1 MEKLN
6 NELLKEPEGEKEE
19 KSPKRNSK
27 DELIHK
33 IVELSK
39 NNEIK
44 LPDTKLRR
52 LTKQQLNELL
62 ASTVRAG
69 DPSKVQTGCCGQ
81 RDRSRRLA
89 DDT

>member
-33 IVELSK
+33 IVE
-39 NNEIK
+39 
-44 LPDTKLRR
+44 
-52 LTKQQLNELL
+52 
-62 ASTVRAG
+62 
-69 DPSKVQTGCCGQ
+69 
-81 RDRSRRLA
+81 RSNSPQIPNFGA
-89 DDT
+89 